1 MNITVVGSGGWGT
14 ALALLLHK
22 NGHNV
27 TIWSF
32 AQSEIDYI
40 RENHENALLKG
51 ISIPE
56 DIALTT
62 DISCVK
68 GKPLVVSAVPS
79 FAVRSTAK
87 SMAPHLDPD
96 TVIVSVTK
104 GVERDTSKR
113 MSQIIAEETG
123 NVVAVL
129 SGPTHAEEVGRGV
142 PTGCVVAC
150 ADKQVAEM
158 VQDVFMSDTFRVYA
172 GGDIVGAEL
181 GAALKNIYALVAG
194 VLTGA
199 GCGDNTKALMMT
211 RGLTESARLGV
222 ALGAHKETFAGL
234 SGVGDLIVTCCS
246 MHSRNNRCGILIGQ
260 GKSPEEAMKE
270 VGAVVE
276 GYYAS
281 ASAHFLAKKMG
292 IEMPIAEAAYHV
304 LYEGADVNETINT
317 LMNRRRGPEND
328 ETWLEIAE

>member
-1 MNITVVGSGGWGT
+1 MDITVVGSGGWGT
-14 ALALLLHK
+14 ALAILLHK

-27 TIWSF
+27 TVWSY

-40 RENHENALLKG
+40 RAHQENALLKG
-51 ISIPE
+51 VTIPQE
-56 DIALTT
+56 IQLTS
-62 DISCVK
+62 DISAVA

-79 FAVRSTAK
+79 FAVRSTAEA
-87 SMAPHLDPD
+87 MAPHLSPD
-96 TVIVSVTK
+96 TVLVSVTK

-113 MSQIIAEETG
+113 MSEILAEVTG
-123 NVVAVL
+123 CTVAVL

-150 ADKQVAEM
+150 PDQKVAEL
-158 VQDVFMSDTFRVYA
+158 VQDVFISDVFRVYA
-172 GGDIVGAEL
+172 SNDIVGVEL
-181 GAALKNIYALVAG
+181 GAALKNIYALIAG
-194 VLTGA
+194 VLEGA

-222 ALGAHKETFAGL
+222 ALGAQKETFAGL

-246 MHSRNNRCGILIGQ
+246 MHSRNHRCGILIGQ
-260 GKSPEEAMKE
+260 GKTAKEAMDE

-281 ASAHFLAKKMG
+281 ASARQLAEKCG
-292 IEMPIAEAAYHV
+292 IEMPIADAAYQV
-304 LYEGADVNETINT
+304 LYGDGNVQEAIGQ
-317 LMNRRRGPEND
+317 LMRRSRRREID
-328 ETWLEIAE
+328 ETWL

>member
-14 ALALLLHK
+14 ALAKLLHE
-22 NGHNV
+22 NGHQV

-40 RENHENALLKG
+40 KEHHENALLKG
-51 ISIPE
+51 VHIPE
-56 DIALTT
+56 EIGLTT
-62 DISCVK
+62 DISTIA
-68 GKPLVVSAVPS
+68 GKDIVVSAVPS
-79 FAVRSTAK
+79 FAVRQTAEK
-87 SMAPHLDPD
+87 MKPHLTPN

-104 GVERDTSKR
+104 GVERDTSER
-113 MSQIIAEETG
+113 MSQIIAEVTG
-123 NVVAVL
+123 ATVAVL

-150 ADKQVAEM
+150 PDKKVAEM
-158 VQDVFMSDTFRVYA
+158 VQDAFMSDVFRVYA
-172 GGDIVGAEL
+172 GSDIVGAEL

-194 VLTGA
+194 VLDGF

-211 RGLTESARLGV
+211 RGLTEAARLGV
-222 ALGAHKETFAGL
+222 AMGAKKETFAGL

-246 MHSRNNRCGILIGQ
+246 KHSRNNRCGTLIGQ
-260 GKSPEEAMKE
+260 GMNVQDAMKE

-281 ASAHFLAKKMG
+281 ASAHALAEKMN
-292 IEMPIAEAAYHV
+292 IEMPIAEAAYRV
-304 LYEGADVNETINT
+304 LYEGADVQKTIDA
-317 LMNRRRGPEND
+317 LMRRERGAEVD
-328 ETWLEIAE
+328 ETWL